1 MSKIV
6 SEFEYNSLVTPE
18 LITQISNDIL
28 IELEK
33 TFKGICIKDFKSF
46 IPETVSSMMDV
57 ASFIEVYLNQLEC
70 KGIIPEC
77 FGTFIPFFDKDTQ
90 TLNITY
96 EKPFFVKQ
104 PLYAVG
110 YTFYVVDVTDPFELI
125 TKYTI
130 IDVIQKN
137 QYNYYKV
144 IYQYGKNT
152 PKQDLVGE
160 YAFTYKKHYKT
171 FTEAQKELDSMIDN
185 WVITSVEDIEYEAQE
200 KKLKLKDM
208 EEF

>member
-6 SEFEYNSLVTPE
+6 SELEYKSLVTPE
-18 LITQISNDIL
+18 LIDKISCDL
-28 IELEK
+28 LTELK
-33 TFKGICIKDFKSF
+33 NTFNGACIKNSKSF
-46 IPETVSSMMDV
+46 LVEVN
-57 ASFIEVYLNQLEC
+57 SFINNYLNQFEC
-70 KGIIPEC
+70 KGIVPKC
-77 FGTFIPFFDKDTQ
+77 FGTFTPFFDEDAQ

-104 PLYAVG
+104 PLYGVG

-160 YAFTYKKHYKT
+160 YTFTYKKHYKT

-185 WVITSVEDIEYEAQE
+185 WVITSVEDIEYEAE
-200 KKLKLKDM
+200 NKKRALKDM
-208 EEF
+208 KEF